1 MEAISLSDASAPSS
15 RAFGRRRT
23 GRPHRP
29 RPLMVAAGIVVVIGA
44 ASLALSNQRSDHH
57 QDLSTVATVA
67 PTQAA
72 GTSTREDIRVTPE
85 LIQLGDGLVG
95 IEQSIAKEGGH
106 TYVLAARAGDEPLG
120 KTDISV
126 LSAFDEDGV
135 ERWRSELDGAPSGLV
150 VLDGDLWVSGGAGT
164 VSRVDASD
172 GRVLGEIRLGAIG
185 GLVAAFGS
193 VWVTTGATP
202 PGPGRLVRIDPD
214 LSTTSIELS
223 SCSEGSTTCP
233 NAPVAGAGLIW
244 VPLQDDGLAMIDP
257 RTSGVTIIPVDDIG
271 HEVQQVA
278 VHDEVAYAASG
289 YRVTSI
295 VDGRPRATIA
305 PGEIWYL
312 GPMSGVF
319 GLLVPSG
326 RFQVLG
332 ADDPMVIEDRRIS
345 LNRLTGPVFESD
357 GEVWMQT
364 GRTSDLRRIE
374 LMGVSDGDR

>member
-1 MEAISLSDASAPSS
+1 MKDAHLV
-15 RAFGRRRT
+15 FG
-23 GRPHRP
+23 
-29 RPLMVAAGIVVVIGA
+29 
-44 ASLALSNQRSDHH
+44 
-57 QDLSTVATVA
+57 
-67 PTQAA
+67 
-72 GTSTREDIRVTPE
+72 
-85 LIQLGDGLVG
+85 
-95 IEQSIAKEGGH
+95 
-106 TYVLAARAGDEPLG
+106 VLNG
-120 KTDISV
+120 
-126 LSAFDEDGV
+126 
-135 ERWRSELDGAPSGLV
+135 
-150 VLDGDLWVSGGAGT
+150 
-164 VSRVDASD
+164 
-172 GRVLGEIRLGAIG
+172 
-185 GLVAAFGS
+185 
-193 VWVTTGATP
+193 
-202 PGPGRLVRIDPD
+202 
-214 LSTTSIELS
+214 
-223 SCSEGSTTCP
+223 
-233 NAPVAGAGLIW
+233 
-244 VPLQDDGLAMIDP
+244 
-257 RTSGVTIIPVDDIG
+257 DDIG